1 MPTFLSGQIKGFSA
15 IPKDSPESQVLLPSG
30 VCVTPDPWTSTL
42 SEPGVSSLEALL
54 RGKWAWLL
62 RGKHRWNVNTF
73 VDVGEWRQGQAQ
85 GPLSQSGVG
94 ESLCNTQGL
103 EFLLPQTDD
112 QTTSNSPCLGP
123 SNA

>member
-1 MPTFLSGQIKGFSA
+1 M
-15 IPKDSPESQVLLPSG
+15 
-30 VCVTPDPWTSTL
+30 TPDPWASTL

-62 RGKHRWNVNTF
+62 RGKHGWNVDTF

-94 ESLCNTQGL
+94 D
-103 EFLLPQTDD
+103 P
-112 QTTSNSPCLGP
+112 PVIP
-123 SNA
+123 RA